1 MLAFSLDTAI
11 YGCFPELK
19 GYLNGEQIAFV
30 ISQASGI
37 SGF

>member
-1 MLAFSLDTAI
+1 MLAFSLDTTI
-11 YGCFPELK
+11 YGSFPEIK
-19 GYLNGEQIAFV
+19 GYLNGEQVAFV